1 MARAKETK
9 VTYTKAYLSFGFREM
24 WFPIDTRL
32 LLRYLP
38 ESGYAFTEPERIGV
52 IPFKA
57 RLEIRGEDIARK
69 GDLHLSIDTERQLIG
84 IDGPDP
90 ETILSALKECE
101 QFIEQ
106 RLSFKVESHVT
117 FYELL
122 ADGYISLDKNVKEL
136 FREASSKLEFLQKVQ
151 DILGEQ
157 AELFGVRLGSSRER
171 INDPDWFEID
181 LHPAIVTELPSSC
194 EFSVV
199 YRKPQREKV
208 VKFAQGL
215 PNILLK
221 LIKYIEG

>member
-1 MARAKETK
+1 M
-9 VTYTKAYLSFGFREM
+9 SFGFREM

-32 LLRYLP
+32 LLRFLP
-38 ESGYAFTEPERIGV
+38 ESGYSFTEPERIGV
-52 IPFKA
+52 IPFRG
-57 RLEIRGEDIARK
+57 RLEIRGDIARK
-69 GDLHLSIDTERQLIG
+69 GDLRLSIDTERQYIG

-90 ETILSALKECE
+90 ETTLNALKEFE

-106 RLSFKVESHVT
+106 RLSFTVESHAA

-122 ADGYISLDKNVKEL
+122 ADGYISLDKNVKDL
-136 FREASSKLEFLQKVQ
+136 FREASLKLVFLQKVQ
-151 DILGEQ
+151 DSLGEQ
-157 AELFGVRLGSSRER
+157 AELFGVRFGSAKKR

-181 LHPAIVTELPSSC
+181 LRPAIVTELPSSC

-208 VKFAQGL
+208 VKFTRDL
-215 PNILLK
+215 PDILLK